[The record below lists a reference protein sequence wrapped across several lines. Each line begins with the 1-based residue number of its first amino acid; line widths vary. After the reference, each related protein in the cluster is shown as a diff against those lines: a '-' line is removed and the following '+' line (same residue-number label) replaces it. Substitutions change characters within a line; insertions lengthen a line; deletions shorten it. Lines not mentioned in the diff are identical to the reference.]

1 MFIGFEIVAVFH
13 YDLSM
18 INVLSILFTMAC
30 EPSKTDTASW
40 MDVVDNID
48 PDTPFNKIQ
57 VFGTHNSYH
66 IAPESTTVDEWNYT
80 HDPLDVQLDKG
91 IRQFEIDVV
100 WDPEREVIAV
110 QHVPILDARSTCD
123 LLIDCLAV
131 VTDWLDAH
139 PNTVPLQ
146 ILVEP
151 KTEIATW
158 AMTAHMDQLD
168 EELRVGLGERLW
180 TVDDQW
186 GDYETLRQSVVE
198 EGFPTVGELRGKVV
212 LALLDGGEPF
222 DAYTTDGTQ
231 IRDKV
236 MFPLMPSNHEWA
248 AYFLRDDPYSEDI
261 ATLHEQGFLVR
272 TRADAGLVYD
282 DDRWMTAYNG
292 FANAISMDTQ
302 EGLDQLNTERP
313 VRILE

>member
-1 MFIGFEIVAVFH
+1 MMH
-13 YDLSM
+13 
-18 INVLSILFTMAC
+18 VLSIPFMMAC
-30 EPSKTDTASW
+30 ESIQTDTASS
-40 MDVVDNID
+40 VDLVDQIE

-123 LLIDCLAV
+123 LLLECLEV
-131 VTDWLDAH
+131 VTYWLDAH

-146 ILVEP
+146 ILIEP

-158 AMTAHMDQLD
+158 SMTQHMDQLD
-168 EELRVGLGERLW
+168 NELRQGLSGKLW

-186 GDYETLRQSVVE
+186 GESETLRQSVVE
-198 EGFPTVGELRGKVV
+198 GGFPTVGELRGKVL
-212 LALLDGGEPF
+212 LALLDGGDPF
-222 DAYTTDGTQ
+222 DAYTRDESD
-231 IRDKV
+231 IRDRV
-236 MFPLMPSNHEWA
+236 MFPLMEAAHEWA
-248 AYFLRDDPYSEDI
+248 GYFLRDNPYSEDI
-261 ATLHEQGFLVR
+261 SHLHEQGFLIR

-282 DDRWMTAYNG
+282 EERWMTAYNG
-292 FANAISMDTQ
+292 FANAISMDTA
-302 EGLDQLNTERP
+302 EGLSQLREESP
-313 VRILE
+313 IRILE